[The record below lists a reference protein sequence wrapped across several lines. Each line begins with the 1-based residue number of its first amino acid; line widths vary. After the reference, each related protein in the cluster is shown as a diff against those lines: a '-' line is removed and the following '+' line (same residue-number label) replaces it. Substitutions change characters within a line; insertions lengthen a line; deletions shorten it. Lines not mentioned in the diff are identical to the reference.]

1 MTMWNKFLIDRDDYI
16 APNRCFVA
24 AAILGAGAVSA
35 GASMWGAS
43 TAADAQTR
51 NSQAALAQQRQMF
64 GEAKNALSPFINAGK
79 EGIGNLTDWLNPNN
93 TGGPLAALLKLV
105 MPGANMSETLAQTP
119 GYQFTEDRGLRGVNN
134 ALAARG
140 LAGSGGAVAKGAG
153 DYVTGLANNT
163 WQSVVDKLLQTFAGG
178 AGSLQGLVNTGANA
192 GGNLAGGAISSGNA
206 QAGTQIGIGN
216 AQGGAATAIGNAVG
230 QGANSLSTAALIQ
243 QLTNKTAAPASTS
256 GLYGVDSSVPD
267 PWAGVR

>member
-1 MTMWNKFLIDRDDYI
+1 MWNKFLIDRDDYV
-16 APNRCFVA
+16 PPDRCFVA
-24 AAILGAGAVSA
+24 AAVLGAGALGA
-35 GASMWGAS
+35 GANIYGAT
-43 TAADAQTR
+43 TAAGAQTST
-51 NSQAALAQQRQMF
+51 SQAALANQKSMF
-64 GEAKNALSPFINAGK
+64 GVAQNALSPFINAGK
-79 EGIGNLTDWLNPNN
+79 EGIGNLTDWLNPGNA
-93 TGGPLAALLKLV
+93 GGPLAALLKLV

-243 QLTNKTAAPASTS
+243 QLTSKAGTPPPGSQG
-256 GLYGVDSSVPD
+256 GLYTTDQTGTE
-267 PWAGVR
+267 WG